1 MTTLISLHNALFDRI
16 SRAEFLV
23 PTLARLTF
31 IAVLLIYFWNSA
43 MTKLGDGIFGFLS
56 PSVAAYV
63 QMFPKQMEA
72 ISYDVSLLGVFYWLV
87 ALAGTWAEFIL
98 PFLLLIGLLT
108 RLAAFGMIGFVV
120 VQTIV
125 DVNGHGVVL
134 GNLFD
139 NAPTLIDQRTM
150 WIFLFLVIIL
160 KGAGP
165 ISADRLLKI
174 S

>member
-56 PSVAAYV
+56 PSVGAYV

-72 ISYDVSLLGVFYWLV
+72 ISYDVSQLGVFYWLV
-87 ALAGTWAEFIL
+87 AVAGTWAEFIL